1 MARKP
6 FTFENN
12 YDKVIAKIEDTP
24 EKVMN
29 ILGQNLTKE
38 IRANIRASGSSR
50 RGMLAHALGYW
61 ARKKE
66 KDLQIGFKMS
76 IGATGKPSYP
86 GIVGHMMTQQEPDP
100 IKPVV
105 IKNKD
110 LIVQTIAKALD
121 EITKR
126 GK

>member
-12 YDKVIAKIEDTP
+12 FDKVIEKIREKPT
-24 EKVMN
+24 KVMN
-29 ILGQNLTKE
+29 ILGSTLTKE
-38 IRANIRASGSSR
+38 IRANIKSSKSSR
-50 RGMLAHALGYW
+50 RGMLASTLGFW
-61 ARKKE
+61 ARKQE

-86 GIVGHMMTQQEPDP
+86 GIVGPFMDRSEEDP
-100 IKPVV
+100 IMPVV

-110 LIVQTIAKALD
+110 LIVNTIAEALD
-121 EITKR
+121 EIR
-126 GK
+126 RE